1 MSKVFIVHPD
11 IIDILIQP
19 DMEEFQIP
27 EIRDLLLASSMQI
40 KNKDNVRSLV
50 SRQLNAMVKQGLL
63 TSTGTHRNKVF
74 RKTHL
79 FVQFNIETN
88 QDQNG
93 NEASTPNILK
103 PTLYLSELE
112 KIRSRL
118 NAELAILIAEMDE
131 YRSIMEK
138 FPQTQEKVRKL
149 HKESTQHSATLTGQ
163 ITAITKT
170 IELLQSEAA

>member
-1 MSKVFIVHPD
+1 
-11 IIDILIQP
+11 
-19 DMEEFQIP
+19 MEEFQIP

-74 RKTHL
+74 RKTPL
-79 FVQFNIETN
+79 FGQSNLKMLETN
-88 QDQNG
+88 EDQNR
-93 NEASTPNILK
+93 NKASIPNMLK
-103 PTLYLSELE
+103 PSLYLSELE

-138 FPQTQEKVRKL
+138 FPQAQEKVSKL

>member
-1 MSKVFIVHPD
+1 MSKVFTIHPD
-11 IIDILIQP
+11 IMDILIQP

-40 KNKDNVRSLV
+40 KSKDNVRSLV

-74 RKTHL
+74 HKTQL
-79 FVQFNIETN
+79 FGQSNLETN
-88 QDQNG
+88 EDQNR
-93 NEASTPNILK
+93 NKASITNMLK
-103 PTLYLSELE
+103 PSVYLSELE

-131 YRSIMEK
+131 YRSIMDK

-170 IELLQSEAA
+170 IELLRSEAA